1 MVVSRKMND
10 IQLLAL
16 MHDVGLKDW
25 QGICMLKHLQANLNV
40 VIFCSSIETKDTR
53 LGHINLWWEKFQ
65 PRYKDRKLE

>member
-16 MHDVGLKDW
+16 MHDVELKDW

-40 VIFCSSIETKDTR
+40 VISCSFMETKNIRFGFIDLR
-53 LGHINLWWEKFQ
+53 WEKFQ
-65 PRYKDRKLE
+65 LWYKDRKLE